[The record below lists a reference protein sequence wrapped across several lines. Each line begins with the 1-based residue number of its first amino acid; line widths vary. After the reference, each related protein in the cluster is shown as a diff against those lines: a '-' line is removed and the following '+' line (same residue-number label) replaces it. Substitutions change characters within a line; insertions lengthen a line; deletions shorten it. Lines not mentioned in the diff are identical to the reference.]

1 MAAPATDIKIVLIGA
16 TGVGKT
22 CVVKRATTG
31 VFEGG
36 TMPTLG
42 ASYTS
47 KVVSVNAETARLLI
61 WDTAGQ
67 ERYRG
72 ITHMYYRNAVA
83 AILVYGINELES
95 FKQIDSW
102 LQSLQDNTPPGVL
115 LFLVGNKSDLDDA
128 RQVSIQ
134 DAQDK
139 ATAIGAEFSEV
150 SAKTGLGIEELFVC
164 IASKSLEKAT
174 PAQPATGPTTID
186 VGQASPDAQK
196 GCC

>member
-1 MAAPATDIKIVLIGA
+1 MSGQTTDIKIVLIGA

-22 CVVKRATTG
+22 CIVKRGTTG
-31 VFEGG
+31 IFEGG

-47 KVVSVNAETARLLI
+47 KVVTPGDVTARLLI

-83 AILVYGINELES
+83 AILVYGINDVES
-95 FKQIDSW
+95 FNQIDIW

-115 LFLVGNKSDLDDA
+115 LFLVANKSDLEEN

-134 DAQDK
+134 DGQDK

-150 SAKTGLGIEELFVC
+150 SAKTGLGIEELFIC
-164 IASKSLEKAT
+164 IASKSLDKTGGGGSTVGQTTIEVD
-174 PAQPATGPTTID
+174 QPAHE
-186 VGQASPDAQK
+186 GQKA
-196 GCC
+196 CC